1 MGPRAGRAP
10 IQRADKERV
19 CGAEPGGSESRGPR
33 GAPRPPTQH
42 SAESWPAAP
51 AWPSISR
58 RHPLQMSRATASKGR
73 PRLPSPFQLPFLP
86 LSPAAACTHPSRQR
100 REPAGGWEE
109 SGERQ
114 PPRSTPSSSPPDKRL
129 STPAAPLNA
138 LISPTKLSAGKGHA
152 GHKTATSGL
161 SNTGVSTLPGP
172 PHGIGWDRVE
182 GCLGWVGGASPVHP
196 SL

>member
-1 MGPRAGRAP
+1 MGPRAGKAP

-33 GAPRPPTQH
+33 GAPRPPAQH
-42 SAESWPAAP
+42 SAESRPAVS

-58 RHPLQMSRATASKGR
+58 RHPLQMSRATTSKGR
-73 PRLPSPFQLPFLP
+73 PRPPSPFWLPFLL
-86 LSPAAACTHPSRQR
+86 LSPAAASTHPSRWR

-109 SGERQ
+109 SGEHQ

-129 STPAAPLNA
+129 STRAAPLNA
-138 LISPTKLSAGKGHA
+138 LISPCKLGAGKGHT

-161 SNTGVSTLPGP
+161 SDTGASALPGP
-172 PHGIGWDRVE
+172 PHG
-182 GCLGWVGGASPVHP
+182 LGRRDTWAG
-196 SL
+196 